1 MTMQGDPIQNSG
13 GASRIALGEL
23 AAFLTENP
31 KVQFLDCV
39 FSDLCGM
46 IRGKR
51 IARADLESLFTAG
64 IEIPLSI
71 YFLDAR
77 GDAAPDPESKS
88 IPAATG
94 TAWPVAGTLAKVSW
108 AQHPHGQVLMTMADT
123 SGAPYFAEPRNVL
136 KRVAARLALLNI
148 VPALG
153 TTLEFYL
160 LERQDALN
168 GSPAQPAPPKINRRG
183 LSGDEHAGILLAI
196 AEAAAALHLP
206 EIKFVQEEKQTH
218 YKAVLAPDENI
229 LRAADRVVF
238 LRQVIRAVAR
248 QSQLDA
254 TFMAAPFL
262 PLPGSAMKVQLALR
276 DPSAIANAAE
286 PPTDLVRSA
295 VAGLQATMPES
306 VAIMAPNLNA
316 YRRFGHKDGVVCNR
330 RWGVDNATTNIALK
344 ATGTGGQVIA
354 HKMASADANPYLVF
368 AAILAGAHHGISENL
383 SPTMPFGGDAS
394 TLNDPTLPR
403 TIDAALVTFENCS
416 ILREYFQGGYVDR
429 YCATKRTEL
438 ERFRN
443 FIPAHE
449 YEWYL

>member
-51 IARADLESLFTAG
+51 IARADVESLFTAG

-77 GDAAPDPESKS
+77 GNAAPDPAGSNS

-108 AQHPHGQVLMTMADT
+108 AQHPHGQVLMTMADA
-123 SGAPYFAEPRNVL
+123 SGVPYFAEPRHVL
-136 KRVAARLALLNI
+136 KRVAARLALLSI

-160 LERQDALN
+160 LERQVALN
-168 GSPAQPAPPKINRRG
+168 GSPAQAELQKNSKRG

-196 AEAAAALHLP
+196 TEAAVALHLP

-218 YKAVLAPDENI
+218 FKAVLAPDENV
-229 LRAADRVVF
+229 LRAADHVVF

-262 PLPGSAMKVQLALR
+262 SLPGCAMKVQLALR
-276 DPSAIANAAE
+276 GQTE
-286 PPTDLVRSA
+286 PPTDLMQSA

-316 YRRFGHKDGVVCNR
+316 YRRFGHREGVVCNR

-344 ATGTGGQVIA
+344 ATGTGGQVIT

-383 SPTMPFGGDAS
+383 NPTSPFQGDAS
-394 TLNDPTLPR
+394 ALNDPTLPR

-438 ERFRN
+438 ERFRSV
-443 FIPAHE
+443 IPAHE

>member
-1 MTMQGDPIQNSG
+1 MTTQGDPIQNFG

-51 IARADLESLFTAG
+51 IARADVESLFTAG

-77 GDAAPDPESKS
+77 GNAAPDPESAS
-88 IPAATG
+88 ITTATG

-136 KRVAARLALLNI
+136 KRVAARLALLSI

-168 GSPAQPAPPKINRRG
+168 GSPAQPAPPKNSKGG
-183 LSGDEHAGILLAI
+183 LSGDEHAGVLLAI
-196 AEAAAALHLP
+196 TEAAVGLHLP

-218 YKAVLAPDENI
+218 FKAVLAPDENV
-229 LRAADRVVF
+229 LRAADHVVF

-262 PLPGSAMKVQLALR
+262 PLPGSAMKVQLTLR
-276 DPSAIANAAE
+276 GQTE
-286 PPTDLVRSA
+286 PPTDLLRSA

-306 VAIMAPNLNA
+306 VAIMAPNWNA

-330 RWGVDNATTNIALK
+330 RWGVDNASTNIALN
-344 ATGTGGQVIA
+344 ATATGGQVIA

-368 AAILAGAHHGISENL
+368 AAILAGTHHGISENL

-429 YCATKRTEL
+429 YCSTKRTEL

>member
-1 MTMQGDPIQNSG
+1 MTMQVDPIQNSG

-77 GDAAPDPESKS
+77 GNAVPDQAESKS
-88 IPAATG
+88 VPAATG

-148 VPALG
+148 APALG

-160 LERQDALN
+160 LDRQGAHH
-168 GSPAQPAPPKINRRG
+168 GIPAHSSQ
-183 LSGDEHAGILLAI
+183 SGDEYAGVLHAV
-196 AEAAAALHLP
+196 AEAAAALHLT
-206 EIKFVQEEKQTH
+206 EIKFVQKEQQTRV
-218 YKAVLAPDENI
+218 KAVLAPDENI
-229 LRAADRVVF
+229 LRAADHVVF

-248 QSQLDA
+248 QSHLDA

-262 PLPGSAMKVQLALR
+262 SLPGCAMKVQLALR
-276 DPSAIANAAE
+276 GQTE
-286 PPTDLVRSA
+286 PPTDLMQSA

-306 VAIMAPNLNA
+306 IAIMAPNLNA
-316 YRRFGHKDGVVCNR
+316 YRRFGHREGVVCNR

-344 ATGTGGQVIA
+344 ATDTGGQVIA

-383 SPTMPFGGDAS
+383 NPTSPFQGDAS
-394 TLNDPTLPR
+394 ALNDPTLPR